1 MHVRDIYVTYTQFSY
16 VKSRT
21 EEIDALRKQVTAF
34 LARQRSMNSSEGL
47 PSVVAMTSSWST
59 VLLPGKI
66 GILPNNSAK
75 IVPADHYNKNE
86 DTNNQ
91 VQVIEPYR

>member
-1 MHVRDIYVTYTQFSY
+1 MHVRDTCIINTQFSY
-16 VKSRT
+16 AKSRT
-21 EEIDALRKQVTAF
+21 EETDALRKQVTAF

-75 IVPADHYNKNE
+75 IVPADHCNHKNE
-86 DTNNQ
+86 DTNGKCKL
-91 VQVIEPYR
+91 